1 MKFSAQKIS
10 LFMLIVFL
18 VIVLNYILH
27 TNEEIFL
34 NLKAYGYM
42 GTFLAC
48 LLLNATILLPSSS
61 TMVVMSMATIYNPI
75 MIALVGALG
84 TAFGEFTGYFAGY
97 YGSAVVENNAVFHK
111 ITGIYEKSP
120 NLAIVLFATLPLPFF
135 DILGIL
141 AGSIK
146 MGKKKFFLLCFIGKA
161 VKMLV
166 YAYIGVYTY
175 NQITGR

>member
-120 NLAIVLFATLPLPFF
+120 NLAIVLFATLPLPFSP
-135 DILGIL
+135 GIRARSISTAISAML
-141 AGSIK
+141 HLSEPTEGIAAGRGIFSR
-146 MGKKKFFLLCFIGKA
+146 
-161 VKMLV
+161 
-166 YAYIGVYTY
+166 TSS
-175 NQITGR
+175 